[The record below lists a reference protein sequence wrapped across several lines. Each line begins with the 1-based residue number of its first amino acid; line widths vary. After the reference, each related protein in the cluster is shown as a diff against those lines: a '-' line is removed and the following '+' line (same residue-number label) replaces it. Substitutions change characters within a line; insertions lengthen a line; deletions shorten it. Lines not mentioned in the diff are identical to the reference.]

1 MNNPDKTREKIIA
14 LHIGFSNVICPLPHP
29 VAEPDPVTSNR
40 MNLNFYKF
48 RIVERNLYEMENCWK
63 WMPSCSA
70 TRTGDSSGWLPNP
83 SH

>member
-40 MNLNFYKF
+40 MNLNF
-48 RIVERNLYEMENCWK
+48 L
-63 WMPSCSA
+63 
-70 TRTGDSSGWLPNP
+70 
-83 SH
+83 